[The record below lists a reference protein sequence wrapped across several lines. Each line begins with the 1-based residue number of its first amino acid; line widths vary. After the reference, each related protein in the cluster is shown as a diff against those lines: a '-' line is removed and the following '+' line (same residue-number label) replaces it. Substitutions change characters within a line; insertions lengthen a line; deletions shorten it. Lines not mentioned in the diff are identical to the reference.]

1 MKKCS
6 LCRAIIM
13 ILELERGRS
22 MKLGF
27 QRKSSK
33 APQTRK
39 KNTNSKHY
47 FEEQNTN
54 ASIGNNKVTKL
65 FMSNDI
71 LQLKK
76 DWIAWTLSCTSQEEG
91 WLGMWWAGLHKGGR
105 PAGCISQEKKE
116 KKFGLWTNFYQCNM
130 TKWIH
135 GQQLVWEKHQ
145 PLSGAWLT
153 VKRMYFKVDGVAVL
167 EDILTW
173 EKDPADIWN
182 SIKLVQLPR
191 QKIRS
196 SINGQSAKHVNF
208 QHCNDVLLWVMRK

>member
-1 MKKCS
+1 
-6 LCRAIIM
+6 
-13 ILELERGRS
+13 

-76 DWIAWTLSCTSQEEG
+76 GLNSLNTFLYVPGRGMARYVVSWTAQGRQTC
-91 WLGMWWAGLHKGGR
+91 WLHITGKKRKKIWALNQLLPMQHDQMN
-105 PAGCISQEKKE
+105 P
-116 KKFGLWTNFYQCNM
+116 WT
-130 TKWIH
+130 
-135 GQQLVWEKHQ
+135 
-145 PLSGAWLT
+145 T
-153 VKRMYFKVDGVAVL
+153 V
-167 EDILTW
+167 
-173 EKDPADIWN
+173 
-182 SIKLVQLPR
+182 S
-191 QKIRS
+191 
-196 SINGQSAKHVNF
+196 
-208 QHCNDVLLWVMRK
+208 MRKTPATQWSMADSETYVF